1 MRIYKGVSASPGLVV
16 GQVSRLERHVETF
29 ENGPFNP
36 DREQQMLTNAIH
48 TAQTELESMAE
59 RSASTEQAIFLFQ
72 SMLLED
78 EGFMKEVRS
87 YIAAGIGA
95 AAAGWATAM
104 RTSWQTWPTT
114 PICSCAAWMCW
125 MPPAVC

>member
-95 AAAGWATAM
+95 AAAISRVGN
-104 RTSWQTWPTT
+104 RT
-114 PICSCAAWMCW
+114 
-125 MPPAVC
+125 PAGHDPHL